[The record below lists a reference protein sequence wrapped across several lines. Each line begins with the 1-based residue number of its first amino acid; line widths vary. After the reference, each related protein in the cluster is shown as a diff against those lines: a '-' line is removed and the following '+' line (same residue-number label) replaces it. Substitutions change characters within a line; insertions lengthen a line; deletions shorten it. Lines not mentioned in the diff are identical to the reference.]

1 VKLADLLESGTRII
15 EVHPRDARL
24 AEYLSSNGNERYL
37 GLVEPRRL
45 EDVRRDAGTL
55 RSRFQPLDDPSVV
68 VRHDA
73 DLLVLPADLA
83 GYLWMA
89 QDLQHLRHV
98 AVQHAG
104 PGTAVQVRM
113 ATLAERLG
121 GRVVVKGRYSAAG
134 RSYQVAELPGRRDL
148 RARRYLSPV
157 WGPEGLSRRLEDIG
171 IDSVALRWFESLPAL
186 EPGEDLDLLVAD
198 EHVEKLHELLA
209 EEPGTIP
216 VDAYSASGLGRA
228 DYKGIAYYPPT
239 LARGILDRA
248 IVHESGF
255 RVPCAEDHLH
265 SLAYHVVYHKGDRSG
280 LWSSI
285 LDRRNEDPEH
295 DYVSTLA
302 RLGEEAAVA
311 VPTDSLEALD
321 EYLANVGWRPPL
333 DTLLRLSVSNPW
345 VGARFFAEDPGDSD
359 LPEPTVFVI
368 RERAES
374 LLTLTEILDVVEHFG
389 FEVLAV
395 RRLDETERAR
405 CASDMRGGNWSRG
418 PYPQS
423 GGPPVVA
430 VATVHYGPR
439 SPDVEVRRQY
449 PHLSNTETLLAKRRL
464 RDLVNERLAPEHHC
478 NPVHSSDNER
488 EAWEYIDL
496 TMPRESLE
504 LREEVRRM
512 QDDYRTEEVVVA
524 GLSLGRRAK
533 VEVIEHGDGLAVKK
547 TFGRGHRRFLL
558 REVEALREL
567 GPHVAAVPELLA
579 TGADWFLC
587 PYYEDQLRSY
597 WGTSR
602 LLPLPVIKEMI
613 ATLRAIHHCGF
624 AQIDAKPQNF
634 VLDRERGLK
643 ILDFEFL
650 HRYEGPPPDFRESYS
665 LIGVPEG
672 FTGDRPV
679 GAPTYWRRWH
689 RRTGMRLETL
699 LDGPSWRQHAER
711 TAFRLQAFL
720 PRRQAHPRTIGHRL
734 RNAARTARRHLG
746 DDYRAWAA
754 QRAPVV
760 HR

>member
-1 VKLADLLESGTRII
+1 VNLADLLESETRII

-24 AEYLSSNGNERYL
+24 ADYLSCNGNERYL
-37 GLVEPRRL
+37 GLVEPGRL

-55 RSRFQPLDDPSVV
+55 RSRFQPLDDPSGI

-104 PGTAVQVRM
+104 PGTSVQVRM

-134 RSYQVAELPGRRDL
+134 RSYQVAELPGLRDL

-157 WGPEGLSRRLEDIG
+157 WGPEGLSRKIADIG
-171 IDSVALRWFESLPAL
+171 IDCVVLRWFENLPAL
-186 EPGEDLDLLVAD
+186 EPGEDLDVLVAD

-239 LARGILDRA
+239 LATGILDRA
-248 IVHESGF
+248 IVHDSGF

-280 LWSSI
+280 LWSTI
-285 LDRRNEDPEH
+285 LDRRKENPEH
-295 DYVSTLA
+295 DYVSALA
-302 RLGEEAAVA
+302 RLGEKLAVN

-321 EYLANVGWRPPL
+321 EYLATVGWRPPL
-333 DTLLRLSVSNPW
+333 DTLLRLSVSNAW
-345 VGARFFAEDPGDSD
+345 VRDRFFADDPGESEH
-359 LPEPTVFVI
+359 PEPTVFVI

-374 LLTLTEILDVVEHFG
+374 VLSLTEILDVIDHFG

-395 RRLDETERAR
+395 RRLDDEERAR

-418 PYPQS
+418 PYPES
-423 GGPPVVA
+423 GGLPVVA
-430 VATVHYGPR
+430 VAAVHYGPR
-439 SPDVEVRRQY
+439 TPDVELRRQY

-464 RDLVNERLAPEHHC
+464 RDLVNERLEPEHHC

-488 EAWEYIDL
+488 EAWEYIAL
-496 TMPRESLE
+496 TMPREGVE
-504 LREEVRRM
+504 LREEVR
-512 QDDYRTEEVVVA
+512 QLQEDYRTEEVVVER
-524 GLSLGRRAK
+524 LSLGRRAK
-533 VEVIEHGDGLAVKK
+533 VEVVEHGEGLAVKK
-547 TFGRGHRRFLL
+547 TFGRAHRRFLL
-558 REVEALREL
+558 REIEALGEL
-567 GPHVAAVPELLA
+567 GPHVTALPELLA
-579 TGADWFLC
+579 TGSNWFLY
-587 PYYEDQLRSY
+587 PYYEDLLRPY

-602 LLPLPVIKEMI
+602 LLPLPLVNEMV
-613 ATLRAIHHCGF
+613 ATLRGIHHCGF

-634 VLDRERGLK
+634 ILDRESGLK

-650 HRYEGPPPDFRESYS
+650 HRYEGALPDFRESYS

-679 GAPTYWRRWH
+679 GAPTYLRRWH
-689 RRTGMRLETL
+689 RRTGVRLETL
-699 LDGPSWRQHAER
+699 VDGPRWRQHAER
-711 TAFRLQAFL
+711 AMFRLKAII
-720 PRRQAHPRTIGHRL
+720 PRRQAHPRTMGYRL
-734 RNAARTARRHLG
+734 RSTARATRRNLG
-746 DDYRAWAA
+746 NAYRAWAA
-754 QRAPVV
+754 RRAPLVP
-760 HR
+760 R